1 MDSSDFLDFLKSRS
15 SVRSYD
21 SDSLTEDEIEYIL
34 NCASTAPSAGNLESW
49 DVILITDEEV
59 RTALAQA
66 AFDQEHV
73 EQAGAIFALCAN
85 YVRSMSRYGERGIL
99 YGLEDATI
107 ACTYMM
113 LAAHAKKLHSCWT
126 GAFIDEE
133 VREILGLPPHIRPVA
148 LLAVG
153 RGHPPTVQTGRM
165 NPGEHVHREIW

>member
-1 MDSSDFLDFLKSRS
+1 MDSSDFLDFIRSRS
-15 SVRSYD
+15 SVRIYKSEL
-21 SDSLTEDEIEYIL
+21 LTDDEIEYIL
-34 NCASTAPSAGNLESW
+34 LCAGTAPSAGNLESW
-49 DVILITDEEV
+49 DVIVVTDQEV
-59 RTALAQA
+59 KAALAVA

-73 EQAGAIFALCAN
+73 EHAGAVFAVCAN

-126 GAFIDEE
+126 GAFDDEE
-133 VREILGLPPHIRPVA
+133 VRGILNLPQHIRPIA

-153 RGHPPTVQTGRM
+153 RGTPPAVLTGRM
-165 NPGEHVHREIW
+165 DTGEHVHRDIW